1 MTGILTSIFS
11 IGDGCLNEF
20 YKLIV
25 ETNAYIL
32 RAVCHVDD
40 SDTPKVV
47 VVPLLFGLAAQKKK
61 LIIPSFFYTTLICRP
76 EKLKTVPDLSV
87 SFLTTQSPSHSE

>member
-32 RAVCHVDD
+32 RAVCHVGD

-61 LIIPSFFYTTLICRP
+61 TNYTTFFLYHVDLPAR
-76 EKLKTVPDLSV
+76 KTKYC
-87 SFLTTQSPSHSE
+87 T